1 MAESNIYH
9 GQTKLDS
16 SPHMIT
22 NPIKQGTYFAR
33 VHFFGRIL
41 FRFNS
46 PNHHLLRLCCQKN
59 PELVSTKINVA
70 WFPHWLMTM
79 VLPVAS
85 MQQNTAFG
93 KTSPAAS
100 ATESQARCV
109 FSVNRLLCIQ
119 SLIWLI
125 TKTINSF
132 IHVARNIQSWWA
144 NEYFGLWS
152 VHDTG
157 EVKWPLQLHLF
168 TDKGVC
174 LPSVDWFAFVLLC
187 QFDSQKWSFLQMSL
201 KKTWYQYLREMCDTV
216 HRFQPSCSR
225 DEY

>member
-157 EVKWPLQLHLF
+157 EGQVTAATPSLHWQRC
-168 TDKGVC
+168 V
-174 LPSVDWFAFVLLC
+174 FA
-187 QFDSQKWSFLQMSL
+187 MSGL
-201 KKTWYQYLREMCDTV
+201 ICFCIAMPIRLTKMIVSPNVSL
-216 HRFQPSCSR
+216 
-225 DEY
+225 